1 MQNVFTICFILYDSF
16 YFILKKIPL
25 KNDYNYL
32 KFHQGVLEDMTHFRA
47 HLPTLMLVAN
57 YDAFAPSA
65 DFKVGFDVYGSGVV
79 VLLNIMNEFQNK
91 ATTN

>member
-1 MQNVFTICFILYDSF
+1 ME
-16 YFILKKIPL
+16 
-25 KNDYNYL
+25 
-32 KFHQGVLEDMTHFRA
+32 FHQGVLEDMTHFRA

-79 VLLNIMNEFQNK
+79 VLLNIMKEFSKLSRQNLK
-91 ATTN
+91 LKYPSAH